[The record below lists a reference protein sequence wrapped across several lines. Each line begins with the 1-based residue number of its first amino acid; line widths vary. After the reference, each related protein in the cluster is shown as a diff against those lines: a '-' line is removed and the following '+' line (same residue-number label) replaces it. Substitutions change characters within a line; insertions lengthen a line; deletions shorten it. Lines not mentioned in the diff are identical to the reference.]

1 MWRAARPVV
10 ASATAGAGAVGVL
23 LGLDYATMSEGRH
36 ARGWSVESA
45 LLRCR
50 NLAVRRIPAAYD
62 TQYDLVQLAQ
72 HDGRR
77 GARTL
82 LAAGGT
88 VWDVSSSEAFR
99 DGGPYEMFAGR
110 DATLALAHMRLEPAD
125 VSCTAGWK
133 ELGAEAEANLASW
146 CGYFDE
152 RYRQV
157 GVLREWHLDEPL
169 ERAGERL
176 LVRNRGRPGV
186 TTLPSGVQY
195 ETLADGDGPSVAPR
209 QRSGGSGGSGA
220 GEAAAAGAMLLEAH
234 YCVCRADGI
243 RLADSAAIEDGQP
256 VAISTSDLEPG
267 AAAHRPT

>member
-1 MWRAARPVV
+1 M
-10 ASATAGAGAVGVL
+10 
-23 LGLDYATMSEGRH
+23 
-36 ARGWSVESA
+36 
-45 LLRCR
+45 
-50 NLAVRRIPAAYD
+50 
-62 TQYDLVQLAQ
+62 
-72 HDGRR
+72 
-77 GARTL
+77 
-82 LAAGGT
+82 
-88 VWDVSSSEAFR
+88 
-99 DGGPYEMFAGR
+99 
-110 DATLALAHMRLEPAD
+110 
-125 VSCTAGWK
+125 
-133 ELGAEAEANLASW
+133 
-146 CGYFDE
+146 
-152 RYRQV
+152 
-157 GVLREWHLDEPL
+157 LREWHLDEPL

-209 QRSGGSGGSGA
+209 QRSGGSGA